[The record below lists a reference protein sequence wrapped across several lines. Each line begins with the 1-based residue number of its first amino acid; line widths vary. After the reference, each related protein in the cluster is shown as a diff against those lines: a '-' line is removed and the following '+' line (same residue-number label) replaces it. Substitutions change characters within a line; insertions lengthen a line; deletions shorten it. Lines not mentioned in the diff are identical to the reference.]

1 MLNVPEHLIYVWLSR
16 LCSCVLSALAALEK
30 GAVLHQRV
38 GSTLL
43 NLRRFMLQWKT
54 RACLVAACYTGCLHG
69 STCDKCYGCYGLHF
83 LTRIH
88 RIWKLANS
96 TSIAPPYARM
106 VLCRV
111 RSGFVLGYIAEEL
124 MHQNKLPQNRS
135 SPLNGVLIY
144 GSCLGWNISFS
155 FQINQ
160 SPIISCIFV
169 PEMKRVSIFICG
181 AL

>member
-1 MLNVPEHLIYVWLSR
+1 MNILSITKQTLCMR
-16 LCSCVLSALAALEK
+16 LVSIAS
-30 GAVLHQRV
+30 V
-38 GSTLL
+38 GERCCIAPKVESTLL

-54 RACLVAACYTGCLHG
+54 RACLVAECYTGCLHG

-83 LTRIH
+83 LTIIH
-88 RIWKLANS
+88 CTWKLANS

-135 SPLNGVLIY
+135 SSLNGVLIY
-144 GSCLGWNISFS
+144 IA
-155 FQINQ
+155 
-160 SPIISCIFV
+160 P
-169 PEMKRVSIFICG
+169 VSVEVET
-181 AL
+181 